1 MERETRVRFA
11 PSPTGYIH
19 VGGARTALF
28 NYLFARNTG
37 GKFILRI
44 EDTDLERSSEEAMRD
59 ILEGLRWL
67 GLAWD
72 EGPQAGGSS
81 GPYFQAE
88 RIDLYT
94 GYMNRLERDGMA
106 YRCYCTIDELS
117 AERAR
122 AVAEGREY
130 KYGGKCRCL
139 TPGERESRLQAG
151 AASVLRFAV
160 TPGTTVVDDMVRGQ
174 VSFDNALLDDFVI
187 VKSDGMATYNF
198 AVVVD
203 DALMGITHVIR
214 GEDHLSNTPR
224 QILLYKALG
233 FELPRFA
240 HIPLIMGPDRTRLS
254 KRHGATAV
262 TSYRDQ
268 GILPQAMINFLALLG
283 WGYGDKQLFDMTE
296 LCDLFNIERVNKNPA
311 VFDTDKLEWMNGQY
325 IRAMTSDDL
334 FQAGLP
340 YLLQAGLIPEE
351 PDDETVLKSKE
362 ALKLVQERLR
372 YLSEIP
378 DLVVFFFIRPQGYE
392 PEAAEK
398 WFTRSQTA
406 DRLEKLV
413 SELQGMEPFK
423 AEMIEPKVRN
433 LAAAEEIKAGELIH
447 PVRLALTGR
456 KASPGL
462 FETMELIG
470 CEECIIRLRKAA
482 EFVRE
487 RV

>member
-11 PSPTGYIH
+11 PSPTGYLH

-59 ILEGLRWL
+59 ILQGLRWL
-67 GLAWD
+67 GLEWD
-72 EGPQAGGSS
+72 EGPQVGGDS

-94 GYMNRLERDGMA
+94 AYMSRLEHDGLA
-106 YRCYCTIDELS
+106 YRCYCTTEELS
-117 AERAR
+117 AERER

-130 KYGGKCRCL
+130 KYNGKCRRL
-139 TPGERESRLQAG
+139 TPDEREQRSHAG
-151 AASVLRFAV
+151 ISSVLRFAM
-160 TPGTTVVDDMVRGQ
+160 TPGTTIVDDMVRGR

-233 FELPRFA
+233 FDLPRFA

-268 GILPQAMINFLALLG
+268 GVLPQAMINFLALLG
-283 WGYGDKQLFDMTE
+283 WGYGDKQLFDMAE
-296 LCDLFNIERVNKNPA
+296 LCELFSIERVNKNPA

-325 IRAMTSDDL
+325 IRAMNIDDL
-334 FQAGLP
+334 YKVGFP
-340 YLLQAGLIPEE
+340 YFLQAGLVSEE
-351 PDDETVLKSKE
+351 PNDRAVLKCKE
-362 ALKLVQERLR
+362 ALRLVQDRLR

-378 DLVVFFFIRPQGYE
+378 DLTVFFFKRPGGYE
-392 PEAAEK
+392 PGAANK
-398 WFTRSQTA
+398 WFTHSETA
-406 DRLEKLV
+406 VRLEKLV
-413 SELQGMEPFK
+413 SGLQSIVPFN
-423 AEMIEPKVRN
+423 AEAVETLIRN
-433 LAAAEEIKAGELIH
+433 LASMEGIKAGELIH

-456 KASPGL
+456 KASPGI

-470 CEECIIRLRKAA
+470 RDECVLRLQKAM
-482 EFVRE
+482 EFIKE
-487 RV
+487 RI

>member
-11 PSPTGYIH
+11 PSPTGYLH

-59 ILEGLRWL
+59 ILQGLRWL
-67 GLAWD
+67 GLEWD
-72 EGPQAGGSS
+72 EGPQVGGDR
-81 GPYFQAE
+81 GPYFQTE

-94 GYMNRLERDGMA
+94 AYMNQLEREGLA
-106 YRCYCTIDELS
+106 YRCYCTTEELS
-117 AERAR
+117 AERER
-122 AVAEGREY
+122 AAAEGREY
-130 KYGGKCRCL
+130 KYNEKCRRL
-139 TPGERESRLQAG
+139 APNEREQRSRAG
-151 AASVLRFAV
+151 TPSVLRFAM
-160 TPGTTVVDDMVRGQ
+160 TPGTTIVDDMVRGR

-233 FELPRFA
+233 FALPRFA
-240 HIPLIMGPDRTRLS
+240 HIPLIMGADRTRLS

-283 WGYGDKQLFDMTE
+283 WGYGDKQLFDMAE
-296 LCDLFNIERVNKNPA
+296 LCELFSIERVNKNPA

-325 IRAMTSDDL
+325 IRAMNIDDL
-334 FQAGLP
+334 YQVGFP
-340 YLLQAGLIPEE
+340 YLLQAGLVSEE
-351 PDDETVLKSKE
+351 PDEGMIMKCKE
-362 ALKLVQERLR
+362 ALRLVQDRLR

-378 DLVVFFFIRPQGYE
+378 DLTVFFFERPDGYE
-392 PEAAEK
+392 PEAADK
-398 WFTRSQTA
+398 WFARSETA
-406 DRLEKLV
+406 IRFEKMV
-413 SELQGMEPFK
+413 SGLQSMALFNVEAVETLIRNSASMEG
-423 AEMIEPKVRN
+423 
-433 LAAAEEIKAGELIH
+433 IKAGELIH
-447 PVRLALTGR
+447 PLRLALTGR
-456 KASPGL
+456 KASPGI

-470 CEECIIRLRKAA
+470 RDECVIRLQKAV
-482 EFVRE
+482 EFIRE
-487 RV
+487 HL